1 MNKHV
6 SSVLDDAEAGGKDV
20 IRLTD
25 VRRRFGET
33 AALDGVSLNVRRG
46 EILGIIGRSGAGKST
61 LIRCLNGLERPD
73 SGKIEIE
80 GREITGL
87 SEASLQP
94 LRRRIGM
101 IFQHFNLLSAK
112 TVEENVALPLKIEGW
127 PKAKRLA
134 RAAELL
140 ELVGLSGKAKAYPSE
155 LSGGQKQRV
164 GIARA
169 LAANPAL
176 LLSDEATS
184 ALDPETTRSIL
195 ALLKD
200 INSKLGLTILL
211 ITHEMEVVR
220 NIADRVTVLDA
231 GRIVE
236 EGPVWQVFSRP
247 HAQTTKSL
255 LSGIR
260 PQLPTHIAESLSD
273 NLEEDF
279 VLAIDIAGPAAAG
292 PFLQCLS
299 TEFQNGYRL
308 IHGGVDHIC
317 EQPVGRFFIAVGAA
331 SAGRLVS
338 FAERLGAQVEVL
350 GHVADHA

>member
-1 MNKHV
+1 MNTHV
-6 SSVLDDAEAGGKDV
+6 TGGAAALEDDV
-20 IRLTD
+20 IRLAD
-25 VRRRFGET
+25 VRRRFGAT
-33 AALDGVSLNVRRG
+33 AALDGVSLTVRRG

-73 SGKIEIE
+73 SGSIAIE

-87 SEASLQP
+87 SEADLQP

-127 PKAKRLA
+127 PKAERLA
-134 RAAELL
+134 RAAELID
-140 ELVGLSGKAKAYPSE
+140 LVGLSGRAKAYPSE

-169 LAANPAL
+169 LAAKPAL

-184 ALDPETTRSIL
+184 ALDPETTRAIL

-200 INSKLGLTILL
+200 INRKLGLTILL

-220 NIADRVTVLDA
+220 SVADRVTVLDA

-236 EGPVWQVFSRP
+236 EGPVWQVFATPR
-247 HAQTTKSL
+247 AQTTKSL

-260 PQLPTHIAESLSD
+260 PQLPGHIAGRLVADVTGE
-273 NLEEDF
+273 
-279 VLAIDIAGPAAAG
+279 AILGLDIAGPAATG
-292 PFLQCLS
+292 PLFQQLS
-299 TEFQNGYRL
+299 AEFPEGYRL
-308 IHGGVDHIC
+308 VHGGVDHIQ
-317 EQPVGRFFIAVGAA
+317 EQAVGRFFIAVPAEAA
-331 SAGRLVS
+331 VRFTTL
-338 FAERLGAQVEVL
+338 AERFGAQVEVL
-350 GHVADHA
+350 GHVAGHA

>member
-1 MNKHV
+1 MNEHV
-6 SSVLDDAEAGGKDV
+6 TWTPAENGEADV
-20 IRLTD
+20 IRLVD

-73 SGKIEIE
+73 SGTIEIE

-87 SEASLQP
+87 GEAELQP

-127 PKAKRLA
+127 PKTKRLA

-140 ELVGLSGKAKAYPSE
+140 DLVGLSGKAKAYPSE

-195 ALLKD
+195 TLLED
-200 INSKLGLTILL
+200 INRKLGLTILL

-231 GRIVE
+231 GRTVE

-247 HAQTTKSL
+247 QAETTKSL

-260 PQLPTHIAESLSD
+260 PQLPTHIAQKLSAD
-273 NLEEDF
+273 VGGEALLG
-279 VLAIDIAGPAAAG
+279 VDIAGPAATG
-292 PFLQCLS
+292 PLFQQLS
-299 TEFQNGYRL
+299 AEFPGGYRL
-308 IHGGVDHIC
+308 IHGGVDHI
-317 EQPVGRFFIAVGAA
+317 QDQAVGRFFLAVPADDAA
-331 SAGRLVS
+331 RLVL